1 MKCLIGLPPTFMLPV
16 KGFTKPAIACGKC
29 CDPKIFRALNIGS
42 IKNELLTTNLYRI
55 SGVAKGG
62 GAVRPWRNFSGV
74 GTMGYAVGNTLPKAV
89 LK

>member
-62 GAVRPWRNFSGV
+62 GRPAPGATFMEAAQW
-74 GTMGYAVGNTLPKAV
+74 AV
-89 LK
+89 LLAIHFQRLY